1 MSSRESVHRGG
12 IGRIDAFDPRYV
24 IEGAVGAEDLG
35 DSAILRDGG
44 EQGVAGVEG
53 RVTDEELVGERQV
66 TLLHVVE
73 AAELGDE
80 PGSPDG
86 FGPITG
92 AAGALVQELLD
103 EVDAGLTHQRAVS
116 GAVDD
121 LLAGLA
127 VGMSATDRID
137 EDGRVEEKAA
147 QSRSLPP

>member
-12 IGRIDAFDPRYV
+12 IGRIDAIDPRYV

-103 EVDAGLTHQRAVS
+103 EVDAGLTHQLAVS